1 MSALD
6 WLSGFSDRRIAQ
18 GLRRELHPRSPNL
31 DGLLDLASNDY
42 LGLARHPEVIKAAQE
57 AAQIWGAGATA
68 SRLVTGTTHLHAEFE
83 AELADFVGT
92 ESALLFSSGYLA
104 NLSVITAL
112 TDEHSLIISDTSN
125 HASIVD
131 ACRLSHGHVFVAPHK
146 DVAAMRAALE
156 SATATAVDQPS
167 HMLITDAVFSVDG
180 DQARIAE
187 LTQVAQTHDAV
198 LVVDEAHSLGIVG
211 DRGQGVTSQL
221 NLHHSPGVVITATL
235 SKAFGSQGGVVLG
248 THATIAHLI
257 DAARPFI
264 FDTALSPMNVA
275 AAQAALHLIKQDPE
289 LPERARANA
298 QHLSDLATGL
308 GFEVSQ
314 PDAAVVSLVIDRPQD
329 AVAARDLCASHG
341 VRVGCFR
348 PPSVPDSRSRL
359 RLTARADL
367 GEPELAQT
375 AAALAAVAHA
385 GWGV

>member
-18 GLRRELHPRSPNL
+18 GLRRELHPRSPSL

-57 AAQIWGAGATA
+57 AAHTWGTGATA

-83 AELADFVGT
+83 EELADFVGT

-131 ACRLSHGHVFVAPHK
+131 ACRLARGHVFVAPHK
-146 DVAAMRAALE
+146 DVAAMHAALE
-156 SATATAVDQPS
+156 STTATAVDQPS
-167 HMLITDAVFSVDG
+167 HMLISDAVFSVDG
-180 DQARIAE
+180 DQAPLAE
-187 LTQVAQTHDAV
+187 LTQVAHTHEAV
-198 LVVDEAHSLGIVG
+198 VVVDEAHSLGTMG
-211 DRGQGVTSQL
+211 DRGQGLTSEL
-221 NLHHSPGVVITATL
+221 NLQNSPGVVITATL
-235 SKAFGSQGGVVLG
+235 SKALGSQGGVVLG

-289 LPERARANA
+289 LPKRARTNA
-298 QHLSDLATGL
+298 HHLADLATSL

-329 AVAARDLCASHG
+329 AVAARDLCAAHG

-348 PPSVPDSRSRL
+348 PPSVPDGRSRL

-367 GEPELAQT
+367 GEPELACT